1 MSNTIDVSDILSR
14 AERAFAE
21 YDEAKA
27 KLEAA
32 QGYVNTLAREYSIV
46 TKTYAF
52 KDYMLRKELNS
63 WQGKRYA

>member
-1 MSNTIDVSDILSR
+1 MIDVSDILSR
-14 AERAFAE
+14 ASDAFEE

-27 KLEAA
+27 RLDAA
-32 QGYVNTLAREYSIV
+32 QAHVNMLAREYSLA

-63 WQGKRYA
+63 WQGRKRA

>member
-1 MSNTIDVSDILSR
+1 MTDVSDILSR
-14 AERAFAE
+14 AADAFEE

-27 KLEAA
+27 KFDAA
-32 QGYVNTLAREYSIV
+32 QALVNMLAREYSIA

-63 WQGKRYA
+63 WQGRKRA